1 MALLFCDGFDIYDDK
16 PDAFA
21 GGWSNVEGTT
31 HTFSTTGGRY
41 GGGCIGG
48 TGTYPGWGV
57 TLNAAPGAHFWV
69 SFAHY
74 HDGTGTTSEYML
86 YNRDTGAGVL
96 FQLTYD
102 ATTGVVYVK
111 DQNNST
117 VITSGA
123 VLSAGWHWIEVEV
136 TLGTDNS
143 TGALA
148 LKIDGAS
155 EGSVTGIDTYT
166 GNNLSTIGFYGAAAG
181 WKVDDVIINDATGG
195 VFDTPPGNCQI
206 DTLRPDGSGGTDNW
220 TPNTGTTYGAVDDPN
235 GASDGDTT
243 YIASSTVGQESRF
256 TMTDLATASTSVYG
270 VQVRTKSKRTDSG
283 ARTARGLVNR
293 SGSESTGTTF
303 TPDDTSYTWNR
314 AGAFEVDPASGTAFT
329 DANINAL
336 QAGVEVV
343 S

>member
-1 MALLFCDGFDIYDDK
+1 MALLFADGFDIYDDK

-21 GGWSNVEGTT
+21 GGWLNVEGTT
-31 HTFSTTGGRY
+31 HSFATSGGRF

-48 TGTYPGWGV
+48 TGSFPGWGAPIV
-57 TLNAAPGAHFWV
+57 KSPGAHFWV

-74 HDGTGTTSEYML
+74 HDGTGSSSEYLL
-86 YNRDTGAGVL
+86 YNRDNGAGIL
-96 FQLTYD
+96 FQATYN
-102 ATTGVVYVK
+102 ASTGVVLLK

-117 VITSGA
+117 VVTTGG
-123 VLSAGWHWIEVEV
+123 VLTAGWHWVEIEV
-136 TLGTDNS
+136 TLGTDNA

-148 LKIDGAS
+148 IKIDGS
-155 EGSVTGIDTYT
+155 SQGSATGIDTYT
-166 GNNLSTIGFYGAAAG
+166 GNNLASIGFYGATTG
-181 WKVDDVIINDATGG
+181 WKVDDVIINDDQGG
-195 VFDTPPGNCQI
+195 VFATPPGDCKI

-243 YIASSTVGQESRF
+243 YIASNTVGQESRF
-256 TMTDLATASTSVYG
+256 TMGDLATASTTIYG

-283 ARTARGLVNR
+283 ARTARGLINR
-293 SGSESTGTTF
+293 SGTESVGTTF
-303 TPDDTSYTWNR
+303 TPDDTAYTWNR
-314 AGAFEVDPASGTAFT
+314 AGSFNTDPVTSTAFT